1 MSALVTAPGRAG
13 LQRQELSEVHNLLQ
27 KCTKKA
33 NPAVE
38 VNNEIARPAEE
49 MHTKAQPAAEVHKK
63 AQPAAEVHKKS
74 TPCSRSAHKCTVC
87 CRSAQKIQTPQKYK
101 SAQKIDSLQKSR
113 SAQKMHTLQKCR
125 STQKMHN
132 YQKKCIKSAHPAEV
146 HNKIGR
152 PAEKMHKKTPLQKC
166 TKTHPAEMHKCT
178 KMHTL

>member
-1 MSALVTAPGRAG
+1 MMSALVTAPGRAG

-63 AQPAAEVHKKS
+63 AQPAAEVHKKAQPAAEVHKKS

-87 CRSAQKIQTPQKYK
+87 CRSAQKI
-101 SAQKIDSLQKSR
+101 
-113 SAQKMHTLQKCR
+113 
-125 STQKMHN
+125 
-132 YQKKCIKSAHPAEV
+132 
-146 HNKIGR
+146 R
-152 PAEKMHKKTPLQKC
+152 PRRNTKVHKK
-166 TKTHPAEMHKCT
+166 
-178 KMHTL
+178 